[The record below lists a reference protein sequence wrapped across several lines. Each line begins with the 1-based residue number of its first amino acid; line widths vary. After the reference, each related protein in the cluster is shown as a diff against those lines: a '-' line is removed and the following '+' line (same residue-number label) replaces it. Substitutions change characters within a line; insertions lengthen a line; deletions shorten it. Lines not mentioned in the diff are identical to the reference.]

1 MKKDIDISIIL
12 VARNNWTQIHKCL
25 NSILRQ
31 PGLNT
36 EIILL
41 NDGSDDGASTPIKQF
56 ADSYDCIN
64 LFEQKYKGLASSR
77 NKATRQI
84 LGKYTF
90 FINQEEEMLPYSLQI
105 AFRDAMKQK
114 ADILQMPYIV
124 NEGNNRNR
132 LVRMPVCKEMT
143 NGTEYIRKFAG
154 QTEICTRNYAN
165 LINSEYLKEKIMRF
179 DYRLSE
185 DCDFDFYAKAI
196 TGASIIATTQTPIC
210 MVPKH
215 DIPDITADNETVRN
229 FNQEQEYIRKNF
241 NEYAESNY
249 FSEEQNRLLR
259 YLRYTNILKYGITR
273 LKKAMTEEDFNKWA
287 GYTRKYIIEY
297 GGWRKLKRLN
307 TYWKLNKIAD
317 KTPEKGKDR

>member
-12 VARNNWTQIHKCL
+12 IARNNWTQIEKCL
-25 NSILRQ
+25 KSIMRQ
-31 PGLNT
+31 PGIST

-41 NDGSDDGASTPIKQF
+41 NDGSDDGASTPVKQF
-56 ADSYDCIN
+56 ADKYDCIN
-64 LFEQKYKGLASSR
+64 LFEQKYKGLAGSR

-84 LGKYTF
+84 QGKYTF

-124 NEGNNRNR
+124 NEGNNRTR
-132 LVRMPVCKEMT
+132 LVRMPVSKEMT

-154 QTEICTRNYAN
+154 QMEICTRNYAN

-179 DYRLSE
+179 DYRISE

-196 TGASIIATTQTPIC
+196 TGASVIATTQTPVC

-215 DIPDITADNETVRN
+215 EIPDITADNETVKT
-229 FNQEQEYIRKNF
+229 FNLEQEYIRKNF

-249 FSEEQNRLLR
+249 FSEEQIRLLR
-259 YLRYTNILKYGITR
+259 YLRYTNMLKYGITR
-273 LKKAMTEEDFNKWA
+273 LGKAMTEEDFTKWA
-287 GYTRKYIIEY
+287 LYTKKYIMEY

-307 TYWKLNKIAD
+307 TYWKLNKIAARA
-317 KTPEKGKDR
+317 PQKGKGK